1 MRGVLCNAFDGITAL
16 TIGEAEEPR
25 PRARLV
31 TLLTPGLDLLVRPLG
46 PIRYGRITLHRSVA
60 YGLAPD

>member
-31 TLLTPGLDLLVRPLG
+31 TLLTPGLDHVRPLG
-46 PIRYGRITLHRSVA
+46 PIRYGRITLHRPA
-60 YGLAPD
+60 ACGLAPD